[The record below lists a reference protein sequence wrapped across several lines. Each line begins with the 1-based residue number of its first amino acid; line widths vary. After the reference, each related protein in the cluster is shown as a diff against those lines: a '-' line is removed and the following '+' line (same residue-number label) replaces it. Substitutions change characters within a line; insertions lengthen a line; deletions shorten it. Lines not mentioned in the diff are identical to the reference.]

1 MFASPLLGPLRM
13 RRLDLLFALA
23 PLATLAAAPAAR
35 GHDGPDPVA
44 HWYFTEKTV
53 VDGVVKGRLGPDARV
68 LGMPKLVSDALGS
81 ALRFDGSDDA
91 LLVDQMIEGAPT
103 TFLTVSTWASIEG
116 RSVDGVVVGHTEGD
130 GEAERGW
137 SVGYNDRVFRFVLA
151 THGADDGNG
160 RATAL
165 LGTTEYELGK
175 LYHLVATYDG
185 HEMRLYVNG
194 KLEATSAAQNGQVYW
209 PRRSPLVIGGDGD
222 YDEPRFHRGV
232 VRDVA
237 IYGLAATAKWVA
249 HEFEHG
255 AELTALGAPP
265 ADSPLGFVV
274 RPYLQYATTD
284 SITIMCETTEAAT
297 MTVHYGAG
305 NKDAKPAVG
314 AAGSLIHEVRL
325 AGLKPQTGY
334 RYRVE
339 LASADGE
346 KLDAPQ
352 STFQTASLPE
362 TPFSF
367 GVIGDMQGNPKVCH
381 KLVDQLW
388 QQRPNFLVIPGDLT
402 DTGPNKSHWTE
413 HFFVGMQPLASRVP
427 FYPVLGNHEQNA
439 KHYYDYMSLPDPE
452 YYYSFKYGNA
462 EFFMIDSNQR
472 VDPTSE
478 QYLWLAKALAAS
490 TATWKFVSY
499 HHPSYSSDED
509 DYGDLWRGKKSTWG
523 DTRMRPLGKL
533 YDQHGVDIVW
543 NGHIHSYERTWPLKA
558 ERVLERGG
566 TTYVVTGG
574 GGGGLET
581 AGPIKPWFQSV
592 VDHGHHYC
600 LAAVNGRRLEFKAFD
615 LEGRLF
621 DVTTI
626 EKFDTPK
633 E

>member
-1 MFASPLLGPLRM
+1 M
-13 RRLDLLFALA
+13 RRLESLLTLSV
-23 PLATLAAAPAAR
+23 LAATCATPAAHA
-35 GHDGPDPVA
+35 HDGPDPVA

-53 VDGVVKGRLGPDARV
+53 GDGVVKGRLGPDALV
-68 LGMPKLVSDALGS
+68 LGQPTLVSDSLGS
-81 ALRFDGSDDA
+81 SLRFDGSDDA
-91 LLVDQMIEGAPT
+91 LKVDRPVEGASGEYFT
-103 TFLTVSTWASIEG
+103 IAAWASVERRGI
-116 RSVDGVVVGHTEGD
+116 DGVVVGHVEGD
-130 GEAERGW
+130 GDAERGW
-137 SVGYNDRVFRFVLA
+137 SLGYDDRVFRFSLS
-151 THGADDGNG
+151 TQGADDGNG
-160 RATAL
+160 RATVL
-165 LGTTEYELGK
+165 RGKTEYELGK
-175 LYHLVATYDG
+175 LYHLVAVYDG
-185 HEMRLYVNG
+185 REARLYVNG
-194 KLEATSAAQNGQVYW
+194 ELEAKSSEQHGPIYW
-209 PRRSPLVIGGDGD
+209 PRWSPMIIGGDGD
-222 YDEPRFHRGV
+222 YDEPRYHTGL

-237 IYGLAATAKWVA
+237 IYNLAATAKWVA
-249 HEFEHG
+249 HEFDHG
-255 AELTALGAPP
+255 SELTELAAKA
-265 ADSPLGFVV
+265 ADTPLGFVV

-284 SITIMCETTEAAT
+284 SITVMCESSEPAT

-305 NKDAKPAVG
+305 NKDATPAVG
-314 AAGSLIHEVRL
+314 APGSLIHEVKL
-325 AGLKPQTGY
+325 TGLKPQTGY

-346 KLDAPQ
+346 KLEAPL

-362 TPFSF
+362 TPYSF
-367 GVIGDMQGNPKVCH
+367 GVIGDTQGNPKVCH

-413 HFFVGMQPLASRVP
+413 HFFVGLQPLAARVP

-452 YYYSFKYGNA
+452 FYYAFKYGNA

-478 QYLWLAKALAAS
+478 QYAWLAKALAAS
-490 TATWKFVSY
+490 TATWKFVVY
-499 HHPSYSSDED
+499 HHPTYSSDED
-509 DYGDLWRGKKSTWG
+509 DYGDLWRGKRSTWG
-523 DTRMRPLGKL
+523 DMRMRPLDKL
-533 YDQHGVDIVW
+533 YDDHRVDVVW
-543 NGHIHSYERTWPLKA
+543 NGHIHSYERTWPMKA
-558 ERVLERGG
+558 GRVVERGG

-600 LAAVNGRRLEFKAFD
+600 LVAVNGRRLEFKAFD

-626 EKFDTPK
+626 EKFDMPK